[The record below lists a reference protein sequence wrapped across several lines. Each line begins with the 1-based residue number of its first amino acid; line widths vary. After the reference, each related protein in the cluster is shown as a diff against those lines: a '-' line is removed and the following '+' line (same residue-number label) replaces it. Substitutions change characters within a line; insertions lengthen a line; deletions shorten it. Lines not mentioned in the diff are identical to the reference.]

1 MFLESR
7 TTPSKSNITNFIIGI
22 ILLTLLYFFKIF
34 IEKEEISIGGE
45 RKLLIGGIDVGLH
58 TSIALLDLDGKIIS
72 LDTLV
77 NAENS
82 YVIDHIMDF
91 GNVLVL
97 STDKAKAPSRM
108 KKIANSISAKILLPS
123 KNLTKKKKRILVSKF
138 LEEEIKMND
147 HEKAALASAIFAYKR
162 FVPSFKKLQDKLQ
175 KNGKIYAY
183 EKERRALFLRM
194 LKRDEC

>member
-1 MFLESR
+1 
-7 TTPSKSNITNFIIGI
+7 
-22 ILLTLLYFFKIF
+22 
-34 IEKEEISIGGE
+34 
-45 RKLLIGGIDVGLH
+45 
-58 TSIALLDLDGKIIS
+58 
-72 LDTLV
+72 
-77 NAENS
+77 
-82 YVIDHIMDF
+82 MDF

-183 EKERRALFLRM
+183 EKERRALFLRI